1 MQWLDV
7 GGHLPCPWPTVWL
20 GHGLG
25 NSMPRIIPEIVE
37 VEKGSFCDVLIN
49 AKPQVLGAHGSRG
62 LVFVKLYMCTLPGGI
77 LPSVSGHNL
86 RTRVARCFP
95 TARKAKQQARMQ
107 TESESSRL
115 KVGAAGSPPW
125 VQQ

>member
-1 MQWLDV
+1 
-7 GGHLPCPWPTVWL
+7 
-20 GHGLG
+20 
-25 NSMPRIIPEIVE
+25 MPRIIPEIVE

-49 AKPQVLGAHGSRG
+49 AKPQVLGAHGWGG

-77 LPSVSGHNL
+77 LQVFLGTTCELVLLAAFRPHM
-86 RTRVARCFP
+86 

-107 TESESSRL
+107 TKSESSML
-115 KVGAAGSPPW
+115 KVGAARSPPW